1 MFIIGITDCKNSTG
15 ICSPF
20 PVASKELHHRRVFGF
35 GGSGF
40 HSSTRVLQREQLH
53 NSKVLGG
60 SSLVPPRWRQAYTI
74 EVPIFYPAT
83 SMFVPCHTLDGWAAS
98 ANAWY
103 VHPRLWD
110 LKTSTSFATIFRIS
124 FQCNSE
130 AHWMPLSKLRDWE
143 TPGQLRRSPSIL
155 CWFGV
160 NGSCNWMSMY
170 AKVMQLKSLCP
181 CRVWF
186 SIVCQ
191 SMACETPKDAILKFS
206 SVRRNAMT
214 ARTACFRRVPQNG
227 LTGQGQKA
235 MTSDAWE
242 TKNHNSWR
250 CFPTFR
256 RCIR

>member
-1 MFIIGITDCKNSTG
+1 M
-15 ICSPF
+15 
-20 PVASKELHHRRVFGF
+20 
-35 GGSGF
+35 
-40 HSSTRVLQREQLH
+40 
-53 NSKVLGG
+53 
-60 SSLVPPRWRQAYTI
+60 SLVLVDVDFIHQLGSCKGNNCIIARCWVAPAWFPPWWRQAYTI

-83 SMFVPCHTLDGWAAS
+83 SMFVPYHTLDGWAAS
-98 ANAWY
+98 AHAWY

-160 NGSCNWMSMY
+160 NGSCNWMSMS

-186 SIVCQ
+186 SIVCH

-206 SVRRNAMT
+206 SVCRNAMT
-214 ARTACFRRVPQNG
+214 TRTACFRRVPQNG
-227 LTGQGQKA
+227 LTRQGQKA
-235 MTSDAWE
+235 MTSDAWK
-242 TKNHNSWR
+242 TKSHNSWR

-256 RCIR
+256 SRSGESVGDAFGRYP